1 MIDSLFPIF
10 VGPRPRP
17 SSWNVIGSM
26 WTIDK
31 KLVVRTI
38 VNMYLKD
45 NKALQ
50 RCLKIALEL
59 ENCLPILLSL
69 PPHAFVVELAT
80 AASASSVAARKN
92 QKLNL
97 EQWLNQRLM
106 DASTASSFAVVV
118 QWMQV
123 QNLPLQ
129 ILFVFMKCLNS
140 NKNVM
145 TRVTEEH
152 FVRLYQ
158 VCVQRYPQM
167 QMIGKEK
174 GIDQLAN
181 EYFQQIYS
189 GSQSIDQIVEMLKRF
204 RHSSQS
210 REKEIF
216 ACMIHNLFDE
226 YRFFDK
232 YPTRELGITGVL
244 FGALIQHQ
252 LVSDVTLG
260 VALRYVLE
268 ALQKLPNEKLFH
280 FGKVA
285 LEQFRGR
292 LMEWLSTVHI

>member
-1 MIDSLFPIF
+1 MLVRLADEKKKTVMKIFEYPAKNCPELLLMGLASIPGPSWSGIREEMIDSLFPIF

-106 DASTASSFAVVV
+106 DASTASSFAAVVV

-129 ILFVFMKCLNS
+129 ILFVFMK
-140 NKNVM
+140 
-145 TRVTEEH
+145 
-152 FVRLYQ
+152 
-158 VCVQRYPQM
+158 
-167 QMIGKEK
+167 
-174 GIDQLAN
+174 
-181 EYFQQIYS
+181 
-189 GSQSIDQIVEMLKRF
+189 SQ
-204 RHSSQS
+204 
-210 REKEIF
+210 
-216 ACMIHNLFDE
+216 
-226 YRFFDK
+226 
-232 YPTRELGITGVL
+232 
-244 FGALIQHQ
+244 
-252 LVSDVTLG
+252 
-260 VALRYVLE
+260 
-268 ALQKLPNEKLFH
+268 
-280 FGKVA
+280 
-285 LEQFRGR
+285 LEQERDDTCDRGAFR
-292 LMEWLSTVHI
+292 ETVPSLRATISSDADDR